1 MLKSLFLDVVK
12 IKVNIWLLFVEWI
25 ELLED
30 NEKKVPFLFR
40 NALFLHTEC
49 LPILYKQ

>member
-30 NEKKVPFLFR
+30 NEKSSILVQ
-40 NALFLHTEC
+40 EC
-49 LPILYKQ
+49 LISSH

>member
-1 MLKSLFLDVVK
+1 MLKLLFLDVVK

-30 NEKKVPFLFR
+30 NEKKVLFLFM
-40 NALFLHTEC
+40 NALLHTEC
-49 LPILYKQ
+49 LPVLCK